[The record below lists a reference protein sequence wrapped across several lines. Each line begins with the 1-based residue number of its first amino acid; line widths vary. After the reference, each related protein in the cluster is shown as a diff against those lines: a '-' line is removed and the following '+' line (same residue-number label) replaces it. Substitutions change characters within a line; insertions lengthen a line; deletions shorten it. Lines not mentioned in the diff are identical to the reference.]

1 MTISNRAGS
10 KELPKLIQGKF
21 EKKIRIF
28 IQDIHHPSLR
38 TKKMEGYKNRWEGSI
53 DMFYR
58 FTFEIHKD
66 YYLFR
71 RIGPHDEVLKKQS
84 IQKHRHPCRPP
95 GREINKSIQQFD

>member
-1 MTISNRAGS
+1 
-10 KELPKLIQGKF
+10 LPTLIQEKF

-28 IQDIHHPSLR
+28 IQNIHHPSLR
-38 TKKMEGYKNRWEGSI
+38 TKKMEGYKNKWEGSI

-71 RIGPHDEVLKKQS
+71 RIGPHDKVLKN
-84 IQKHRHPCRPP
+84 P
-95 GREINKSIQQFD
+95 